1 MRCDW
6 TGIEPVVF
14 RVAAQIFTIRP
25 KLNLIIPSLIFGPT
39 NLEVEL
45 WARIQS
51 PHLKLVGMGTSVD
64 ARPRSSANRWN
75 WTVFTS
81 GVLHSGPP
89 RCDAD
94 ILITVCKVT
103 LFFFF
108 LLFLQSRSETTSTT
122 TTPSLWMEITLYSN
136 LRSVH
141 YRQIKIHMEG
151 SLSQYFGRPTKSILV
166 QINMQQQH
174 SLAPFGFL
182 RLNKITKCFSVSDG
196 LTNNALLHFTSLFF
210 FSPHQTTKANQ
221 HTMLEGVCLVK

>member
-1 MRCDW
+1 MHGREAPP
-6 TGIEPVVF
+6 TGETEPSSPQVCST
-14 RVAAQIFTIRP
+14 AA
-25 KLNLIIPSLIFGPT
+25 LLGVMLIFW
-39 NLEVEL
+39 LQF
-45 WARIQS
+45 ARS
-51 PHLKLVGMGTSVD
+51 
-64 ARPRSSANRWN
+64 
-75 WTVFTS
+75 
-81 GVLHSGPP
+81 
-89 RCDAD
+89 
-94 ILITVCKVT
+94 

>member
-103 LFFFF
+103 LFF
-108 LLFLQSRSETTSTT
+108 S
-122 TTPSLWMEITLYSN
+122 
-136 LRSVH
+136 
-141 YRQIKIHMEG
+141 
-151 SLSQYFGRPTKSILV
+151 
-166 QINMQQQH
+166 
-174 SLAPFGFL
+174 
-182 RLNKITKCFSVSDG
+182 
-196 LTNNALLHFTSLFF
+196 FF
-210 FSPHQTTKANQ
+210 FCFYNRALKQLPLQLHQAFGWKSLCTQTWDPY
-221 HTMLEGVCLVK
+221 TIGR